1 MLPNAVNQVHVS
13 MTQTSDSI
21 QLISSQ
27 RDGPISPG
35 ATMVE
40 VANRLGHRVRELRR
54 QLSST
59 QEELAHR
66 AKISVSFLSMV
77 ERGERLPRLET
88 LATLADA
95 LGASFSELFTGIN
108 EPRNANAQILR
119 PLIAFLEGQ
128 PLNADDLERLLVVAK
143 ALFKTK

>member
-1 MLPNAVNQVHVS
+1 LFTNAVNQVHVS

-21 QLISSQ
+21 QLLTSQ
-27 RDGPISPG
+27 GDGPNSPG
-35 ATMVE
+35 APMVE

-66 AKISVSFLSMV
+66 ARISVSFLSMV
-77 ERGERLPRLET
+77 ERGERLPRLE
-88 LATLADA
+88 TLADA